1 MPALFSVNASVREF
15 TGKVRHHPS
24 EERGGATP
32 EQGPGLGSCT
42 AGWVIALLQASVSP
56 VCKIR
61 PLSPLLLKA
70 PSDLNITVS
79 QSAAWMKDDKGAAG
93 GEEGATIR

>member
-1 MPALFSVNASVREF
+1 MHLSENSQARSDITPVR
-15 TGKVRHHPS
+15 K
-24 EERGGATP
+24 EEETP